1 VPFVVRYPFDTLRAV
16 SPSTLL
22 GTLGFSKGL
31 VEELTTNGKANSY
44 IVKYPF
50 TLRFTRL
57 WRVRPPSARPV
68 ATRAGASKGE
78 RKGDKGF

>member
-1 VPFVVRYPFDTLRAV
+1 VVRYPFDTLRAV
-16 SPSTLL
+16 S
-22 GTLGFSKGL
+22 K
-31 VEELTTNGKANSY
+31 VEPLTTNGKANSY

-57 WRVRPPSARPV
+57 WRVYPPSATPV